1 MPFHGSVPPNR
12 MLSSTGL
19 LSVQLKRSYRL
30 HASIKVGTS
39 LHLNQLMRISTRLE
53 ELSSA
58 MAVLGHFKV
67 A

>member
-1 MPFHGSVPPNR
+1 MCEVADIVTYEWPQDNYSNPRYTHAR
-12 MLSSTGL
+12 RGL
-19 LSVQLKRSYRL
+19 IMEL
-30 HASIKVGTS
+30 GP

-67 A
+67 T